1 MVRPSCVRKNITPQ
15 RDVHLFPELEIAKI
29 MISIANILALM
40 RHGFHHDDI
49 RFGMPISQI
58 IAKLGRPDNIMG
70 NNQLG
75 YITYDFLRIGYW
87 DDIVDEIAI
96 FFEGDSSLKLR
107 IDEETSD
114 DEGNVIKTGMML
126 HDFISLLNNHGIF
139 WQGQYRQNELD
150 YVSLRVENMS
160 DVTFH
165 LDTGSIY
172 RIAFSPHAS
181 PERISPANER

>member
-1 MVRPSCVRKNITPQ
+1 MDNIKWQFTFQP
-15 RDVHLFPELEIAKI
+15 DVELFSELENAQI
-29 MISIANILALM
+29 MISIANILTLM
-40 RHGFHHDDI
+40 RHGFHHEDI
-49 RFGMPISQI
+49 RFGMPISEI
-58 IAKLGRPDNIMG
+58 IAKLGRPDNLIG

-87 DDIVDEIAI
+87 DDIVNEISI
-96 FFEGDSSLKLR
+96 FFEGDSNLNFR
-107 IDEETSD
+107 IDEDTSN

-150 YVSLRVENMS
+150 YVSLSVENMS

-165 LDTGSIY
+165 LDSGFIY
-172 RIAFSPHAS
+172 RIAFSPQAA
-181 PERISPANER
+181 PEKISPANER